1 MSQIDTRLDLDN
13 ALKEFVQNTDEDD
26 FVLYFRH
33 NFKDGE
39 GVCFTNMTDG
49 RYIPLISDDEYKPSF
64 GDESVFDSVKSV
76 ILTLAA
82 DLIKDD
88 KNIRKQFMDFI
99 KSK

>member
-1 MSQIDTRLDLDN
+1 
-13 ALKEFVQNTDEDD
+13 
-26 FVLYFRH
+26 
-33 NFKDGE
+33 
-39 GVCFTNMTDG
+39 MTDG
-49 RYIPLISDDEYKPSF
+49 KYIPLISEDEYEPSF

-82 DLIKDD
+82 DLIKED

>member
-13 ALKEFVQNTDEDD
+13 ALREFVQNTDEDD

-49 RYIPLISDDEYKPSF
+49 RYIPLISEDEYTPSF
-64 GDESVFDSVKSV
+64 GGEEVFESVKSV

-82 DLIKDD
+82 DIIRDD
-88 KNIRKQFMDFI
+88 KDIKKQFMDFI
-99 KSK
+99 KKK